1 MRNLLSL
8 LFISLIF
15 ISCSSSKAPYSPSI
29 IDDNFTHNSLKTP
42 ILNKFD
48 LTNSNNP
55 TNQTNTTPSNNQPN
69 SANQPLQ
76 ITQPPLLTAPAALG
90 SSPSLGSKSTPL
102 TIINPMGGSAI
113 TVWALDSGNW
123 LWGYTLDNSKEF
135 GRARS
140 WQVLNL
146 GDDIALI
153 INFLTNTCIH
163 DEGGGITH
171 RDCDIN
177 NKSQQWQ
184 LSAMDNGAIQIKSSA
199 SNKCIT
205 TDLGSLTQTG
215 SYYSLAMRECNFKPN
230 FNQQWVFIPE
240 AAPTSPLL
248 GYQQ

>member
-15 ISCSSSKAPYSPSI
+15 ISCSSSKAPYSPPI
-29 IDDNFTHNSLKTP
+29 MDDDSPFRNSLKTP

-48 LTNSNNP
+48 LADPSNPLANTNS
-55 TNQTNTTPSNNQPN
+55 SNNQSN
-69 SANQPLQ
+69 SSSQPPQ

-113 TVWALDSGNW
+113 TVWALAPGNW

-146 GDDIALI
+146 GNDIALI

-171 RDCDIN
+171 RNCDIN
-177 NKSQQWQ
+177 NRSQQWQ

-230 FNQQWVFIPE
+230 FNQQWVFISE

>member
-29 IDDNFTHNSLKTP
+29 IDDSFTHNSLKTP

-113 TVWALDSGNW
+113 TVWALASGNW
-123 LWGYTLDNSKEF
+123 RWGYTLDNSKEF

-184 LSAMDNGAIQIKSSA
+184 LSAMDNGDIQIKSSA
-199 SNKCIT
+199 SSKCIT

>member
-1 MRNLLSL
+1 MRNLLFM
-8 LFISLIF
+8 LFISLIL
-15 ISCSSSKAPYSPSI
+15 ISCSSSKTPYSLPI
-29 IDDNFTHNSLKTP
+29 IDDDSPFRNSLKTP

-48 LTNSNNP
+48 LADPSNPLANTNS
-55 TNQTNTTPSNNQPN
+55 SNSQSNSSNQP
-69 SANQPLQ
+69 PQ
-76 ITQPPLLTAPAALG
+76 ITQPPLLTTPAALG

-113 TVWALDSGNW
+113 TVWALAPGNW

-146 GDDIALI
+146 GNDIALI

-171 RDCDIN
+171 RNCDIN

>member
-1 MRNLLSL
+1 M
-8 LFISLIF
+8 
-15 ISCSSSKAPYSPSI
+15 
-29 IDDNFTHNSLKTP
+29 
-42 ILNKFD
+42 
-48 LTNSNNP
+48 
-55 TNQTNTTPSNNQPN
+55 
-69 SANQPLQ
+69 
-76 ITQPPLLTAPAALG
+76 
-90 SSPSLGSKSTPL
+90 
-102 TIINPMGGSAI
+102 NPMGGSAI
-113 TVWALDSGNW
+113 TVWALAPGNW

-146 GDDIALI
+146 GNDIALI

-177 NKSQQWQ
+177 NKFQQWQ

-199 SNKCIT
+199 SSKCIT

>member
-1 MRNLLSL
+1 MRNLLFL

-15 ISCSSSKAPYSPSI
+15 ISCSSSKSPYSLPI
-29 IDDNFTHNSLKTP
+29 IDDDSPFRNSLKTP

-48 LTNSNNP
+48 LANPSNPLANTNS
-55 TNQTNTTPSNNQPN
+55 SNSQPN
-69 SANQPLQ
+69 STNQ
-76 ITQPPLLTAPAALG
+76 ITISSSQTNSTLG

-113 TVWALDSGNW
+113 TVWALAPGNW

-146 GDDIALI
+146 GNDIALI

-163 DEGGGITH
+163 DEGDGITH

>member
-15 ISCSSSKAPYSPSI
+15 ISCSSSKTPYSPSI

-42 ILNKFD
+42 ISNKFD

-55 TNQTNTTPSNNQPN
+55 ANQTNTTPSNNQPN

-102 TIINPMGGSAI
+102 TIINPKGGSAI
-113 TVWALDSGNW
+113 TVWALASGNW

-184 LSAMDNGAIQIKSSA
+184 LSAMDNGAIQMKSSA
-199 SNKCIT
+199 SSKCIT

>member
-8 LFISLIF
+8 LFISLIL
-15 ISCSSSKAPYSPSI
+15 ISCSSSKTPYSPSI

-48 LTNSNNP
+48 LADPSNPLANTNS
-55 TNQTNTTPSNNQPN
+55 SNNQPN
-69 SANQPLQ
+69 SANTSLQ

-113 TVWALDSGNW
+113 TVWALAPGNW

-146 GDDIALI
+146 GNDIALI

-199 SNKCIT
+199 SSKCIT

>member
-15 ISCSSSKAPYSPSI
+15 ISCSSSKAPYSLPI
-29 IDDNFTHNSLKTP
+29 IDDDSPFRNSLKTP

-48 LTNSNNP
+48 LADPSNP
-55 TNQTNTTPSNNQPN
+55 LANTTPSNNQSNSTNQITLSSSPN
-69 SANQPLQ
+69 SKA
-76 ITQPPLLTAPAALG
+76 TLLSLSLA
-90 SSPSLGSKSTPL
+90 PSLGSKSTPL

-113 TVWALDSGNW
+113 TVWALAPGNW

-146 GDDIALI
+146 GNDIALI

-171 RDCDIN
+171 RNCDIN

>member
-1 MRNLLSL
+1 MRNLLFL

-15 ISCSSSKAPYSPSI
+15 ISCSSSKSPYSLPI
-29 IDDNFTHNSLKTP
+29 IDDDSPFRNSLKTP

-48 LTNSNNP
+48 LADPSNPLANTNS
-55 TNQTNTTPSNNQPN
+55 SNNQSN
-69 SANQPLQ
+69 SSNQPPQ

-113 TVWALDSGNW
+113 TVWALAPGNW

-146 GDDIALI
+146 GNDIALI

-171 RDCDIN
+171 RNCDIN

-240 AAPTSPLL
+240 AAPTSTLL

>member
-1 MRNLLSL
+1 MRNLLFL
-8 LFISLIF
+8 LFISLFF
-15 ISCSSSKAPYSPSI
+15 ISCSSSKTPYSPSI

-113 TVWALDSGNW
+113 TVWALAPGNW

-199 SNKCIT
+199 SSKCIT

-215 SYYSLAMRECNFKPN
+215 SFYSLAMRECNFNPN

>member
-1 MRNLLSL
+1 MRNLLFL
-8 LFISLIF
+8 LFISLFF
-15 ISCSSSKAPYSPSI
+15 ISCSSSKAPYSPPI
-29 IDDNFTHNSLKTP
+29 IDDDSPFRNSLKTP

-48 LTNSNNP
+48 LANPSNPLANTNS
-55 TNQTNTTPSNNQPN
+55 SNNQPN

-76 ITQPPLLTAPAALG
+76 ITQPPLLTAPNALG

-113 TVWALDSGNW
+113 IVWALASGNW

-163 DEGGGITH
+163 DEGDGITH
-171 RDCDIN
+171 RNCDIN

-199 SNKCIT
+199 SSKCIT

>member
-1 MRNLLSL
+1 MRNLLFM

-15 ISCSSSKAPYSPSI
+15 ISCSSSKTPYSLPI
-29 IDDNFTHNSLKTP
+29 IDDDSPFRNSLKTP

-48 LTNSNNP
+48 LADPSNPLANTNS
-55 TNQTNTTPSNNQPN
+55 SNNQSN
-69 SANQPLQ
+69 SSSQPPQ

-113 TVWALDSGNW
+113 TVWALAPGNW

-146 GDDIALI
+146 GNDIALI

-171 RDCDIN
+171 RNCDIN

-199 SNKCIT
+199 SSKCIT

-248 GYQQ
+248 GYQ

>member
-15 ISCSSSKAPYSPSI
+15 ISCSSSKTPYSPSI

-55 TNQTNTTPSNNQPN
+55 TNQTQSNNQPN
-69 SANQPLQ
+69 SANQPPQ

-90 SSPSLGSKSTPL
+90 SSPSLGSKSAPL
-102 TIINPMGGSAI
+102 TIINPKGGSAI
-113 TVWALDSGNW
+113 TVWALASGNW

-199 SNKCIT
+199 SSKCIT

>member
-1 MRNLLSL
+1 
-8 LFISLIF
+8 
-15 ISCSSSKAPYSPSI
+15 
-29 IDDNFTHNSLKTP
+29 
-42 ILNKFD
+42 
-48 LTNSNNP
+48 
-55 TNQTNTTPSNNQPN
+55 
-69 SANQPLQ
+69 
-76 ITQPPLLTAPAALG
+76 
-90 SSPSLGSKSTPL
+90 SLGSKSTPL

-113 TVWALDSGNW
+113 TVWALAPGNW

-146 GDDIALI
+146 GNDIALI

-171 RDCDIN
+171 RNCDIN

>member
-1 MRNLLSL
+1 MRNLLFL

-15 ISCSSSKAPYSPSI
+15 ISCSSSKAPYSLPI
-29 IDDNFTHNSLKTP
+29 IDDDSPFRNSLKTP

-48 LTNSNNP
+48 LADPSNPLANTNS
-55 TNQTNTTPSNNQPN
+55 SNNQPN
-69 SANQPLQ
+69 SSS
-76 ITQPPLLTAPAALG
+76 QPPLLTAPDALG
-90 SSPSLGSKSTPL
+90 SSPFSGAKSTPL

-113 TVWALDSGNW
+113 TVWALAPGNW

-146 GDDIALI
+146 GNDIALI

-199 SNKCIT
+199 SSKCIT

>member
-15 ISCSSSKAPYSPSI
+15 ISCSSSKTPYSPSI
-29 IDDNFTHNSLKTP
+29 IDDSFTHNSLKTP

-55 TNQTNTTPSNNQPN
+55 TNQTQSNNQQN
-69 SANQPLQ
+69 SANQPPQ

-90 SSPSLGSKSTPL
+90 SSPSLGSKSAPL
-102 TIINPMGGSAI
+102 TIINPKGGSAI
-113 TVWALDSGNW
+113 TVWALASGNW

-199 SNKCIT
+199 SSKCIT

>member
-48 LTNSNNP
+48 LTNSNNL

-69 SANQPLQ
+69 SANQP
-76 ITQPPLLTAPAALG
+76 PLLTAPAALG
-90 SSPSLGSKSTPL
+90 SSLSLGSKSTPL

-113 TVWALDSGNW
+113 TVWALASGNW

-199 SNKCIT
+199 SSKCIT

>member
-1 MRNLLSL
+1 MRNLLFM

-15 ISCSSSKAPYSPSI
+15 ISCSSSKTPYSLPVM
-29 IDDNFTHNSLKTP
+29 DDDSPFRNSLKTP

-48 LTNSNNP
+48 LADPSNPLANTNS
-55 TNQTNTTPSNNQPN
+55 SNNQSN
-69 SANQPLQ
+69 SSNQPPQ

-113 TVWALDSGNW
+113 TVWALAPGNW

-146 GDDIALI
+146 GNDIALI

-171 RDCDIN
+171 RNCDIN

>member
-1 MRNLLSL
+1 MKKLVFPLIVSLFFVSCASVKSPYAPPIMGDNSTAAPMKSTLL
-8 LFISLIF
+8 
-15 ISCSSSKAPYSPSI
+15 
-29 IDDNFTHNSLKTP
+29 NR
-42 ILNKFD
+42 FD

-102 TIINPMGGSAI
+102 TIINPKGGSAI
-113 TVWALDSGNW
+113 TVWALASGNW

-146 GDDIALI
+146 SDDIALI

>member
-1 MRNLLSL
+1 MKKLVFPLIVSLFFVSCASVKSPYAPPIMGDNSTAAPMKSTLL
-8 LFISLIF
+8 
-15 ISCSSSKAPYSPSI
+15 
-29 IDDNFTHNSLKTP
+29 NR
-42 ILNKFD
+42 FD
-48 LTNSNNP
+48 LANSNNP
-55 TNQTNTTPSNNQPN
+55 TNQTQSNNQQN
-69 SANQPLQ
+69 SA
-76 ITQPPLLTAPAALG
+76 TQPPLLG

-113 TVWALDSGNW
+113 TVWALAPGNW

-163 DEGGGITH
+163 DEGSGITH
-171 RDCDIN
+171 RPCDTK

-199 SNKCIT
+199 SSKCIT

>member
-15 ISCSSSKAPYSPSI
+15 ISCSSSKSPYSLPI
-29 IDDNFTHNSLKTP
+29 IDDDSPFRNSLKTP

-48 LTNSNNP
+48 LADPSNPLANTNS
-55 TNQTNTTPSNNQPN
+55 SNNQSN
-69 SANQPLQ
+69 SSNQPPQ

-113 TVWALDSGNW
+113 TVWALAPGNW

-146 GDDIALI
+146 GNDIALI

-171 RDCDIN
+171 RNCDIN

-199 SNKCIT
+199 SSKCIT

>member
-15 ISCSSSKAPYSPSI
+15 ISCSSSKAPYSPPI
-29 IDDNFTHNSLKTP
+29 MDDDSPFRNSLKTP

-48 LTNSNNP
+48 LADPSNPLANTNS
-55 TNQTNTTPSNNQPN
+55 SNNQSN
-69 SANQPLQ
+69 SSSQPPQ
-76 ITQPPLLTAPAALG
+76 ITQPPLLTAPDALG

-113 TVWALDSGNW
+113 TVWALAPGNW

-146 GDDIALI
+146 GNDIALI

-171 RDCDIN
+171 RNCDIN

>member
-1 MRNLLSL
+1 MRNLLFL

-48 LTNSNNP
+48 LADPSNPLANTNS
-55 TNQTNTTPSNNQPN
+55 SNNQSN
-69 SANQPLQ
+69 SSNQPPQ

-113 TVWALDSGNW
+113 TVWALAPGNW

-146 GDDIALI
+146 GNDIALI

-171 RDCDIN
+171 RNCDIN

-199 SNKCIT
+199 SSKCIT

>member
-8 LFISLIF
+8 LFISFIF
-15 ISCSSSKAPYSPSI
+15 ISCSSSKSPYYLPI
-29 IDDNFTHNSLKTP
+29 IDDNFTRNSLKTP

-48 LTNSNNP
+48 LANPSNPLANTNS
-55 TNQTNTTPSNNQPN
+55 SNSQPN
-69 SANQPLQ
+69 STNQ
-76 ITQPPLLTAPAALG
+76 ITLSSSQTNSTLG

-113 TVWALDSGNW
+113 TVWALASGNW

-199 SNKCIT
+199 SSKCIT

>member
-15 ISCSSSKAPYSPSI
+15 ISCSSSKTPYSPSI

-55 TNQTNTTPSNNQPN
+55 TNQTNTTPSNNQSN
-69 SANQPLQ
+69 SSN
-76 ITQPPLLTAPAALG
+76 QPPLLTAPVALG

-113 TVWALDSGNW
+113 TVWALAPGNW

-199 SNKCIT
+199 SSKCIT

>member
-15 ISCSSSKAPYSPSI
+15 ISCSSSKAPYSLPI
-29 IDDNFTHNSLKTP
+29 IDDDSPFRNSLKTP

-48 LTNSNNP
+48 LADPSNPLANTNS
-55 TNQTNTTPSNNQPN
+55 SNNQPN
-69 SANQPLQ
+69 SSSQPPQ

-113 TVWALDSGNW
+113 TVWALAPGNW

-146 GDDIALI
+146 GNDIALI

-171 RDCDIN
+171 RNCDIN

>member
-1 MRNLLSL
+1 MRNLLFL

-15 ISCSSSKAPYSPSI
+15 ISCSSNKTPYSPSI

-48 LTNSNNP
+48 LTNLNNP

-69 SANQPLQ
+69 SANQPPQ
-76 ITQPPLLTAPAALG
+76 ITLSSSQTNSTLG

-113 TVWALDSGNW
+113 TVWALASGNW

-199 SNKCIT
+199 SSKCIT

>member
-15 ISCSSSKAPYSPSI
+15 ISCSSSKAPYSPPI
-29 IDDNFTHNSLKTP
+29 MDDDSPFRNSLKTP

-48 LTNSNNP
+48 LADPSNP
-55 TNQTNTTPSNNQPN
+55 LANTTPSNSQSNSTNQP
-69 SANQPLQ
+69 PQ

-113 TVWALDSGNW
+113 TVWALAPGNW

-146 GDDIALI
+146 GNDIALI

-171 RDCDIN
+171 RNCDIN

-199 SNKCIT
+199 SSKCIT